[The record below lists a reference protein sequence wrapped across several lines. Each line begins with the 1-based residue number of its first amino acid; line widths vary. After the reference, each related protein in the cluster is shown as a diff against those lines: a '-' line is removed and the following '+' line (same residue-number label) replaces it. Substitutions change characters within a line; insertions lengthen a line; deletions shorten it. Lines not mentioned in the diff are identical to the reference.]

1 MKFFKHFTDAHRGRS
16 IQGLLDQL
24 GHMGLTYWILVE
36 MCVEKL
42 DEKFDAKNAGE
53 RLTESD
59 CEFEFH
65 QRILRQNL
73 RVSATNLRKILDIC
87 GTFALLA
94 YQIDGNIVKIKM
106 PNILKSLER
115 TKKKDVR
122 STSEVQKNDVLD
134 KDIDIDKD
142 VDWKYEAEICFQ
154 AVRKFNSDREAF
166 EWLGPSRSRYV
177 KELGGLKFIRD
188 LKQNDFESKRL
199 SKLIQDAWESLAAA
213 GKEGA

>member
-16 IQGLLDQL
+16 IQGLLDAL

-42 DEKFDAKNAGE
+42 DEKFDTKNAGE

-73 RVSATNLRKILDIC
+73 RVSPTNLRKILDIC
-87 GTFALLA
+87 GIFGLLSHEF
-94 YQIDGNIVKIKM
+94 NENTVKIKM

-122 STSEVQKNDVLD
+122 STSNERPNDVLD
-134 KDIDIDKD
+134 KDIDKDKD

-154 AVRKFNSDREAF
+154 AVRKFTSDREAF
-166 EWLGPSRSRYV
+166 EWLGPGRSKYV

-199 SKLIQDAWESLAAA
+199 STLIQNAWESLAAE
-213 GKEGA
+213 KEGA